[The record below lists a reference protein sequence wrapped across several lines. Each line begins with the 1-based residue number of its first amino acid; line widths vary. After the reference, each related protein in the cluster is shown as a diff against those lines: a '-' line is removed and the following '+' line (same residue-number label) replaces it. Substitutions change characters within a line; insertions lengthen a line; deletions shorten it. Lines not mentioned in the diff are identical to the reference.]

1 MEFQEVLQIE
11 IVYMHV
17 EDFEVHICV
26 FPGLY
31 YCCGITIEKP
41 DYLLKQDQT
50 SQCYQ
55 AVLN

>member
-17 EDFEVHICV
+17 EDFEVHISV

-41 DYLLKQDQT
+41 DYLLKQD
-50 SQCYQ
+50 
-55 AVLN
+55 LN